1 MKLGKRKMVTIFA
14 QETGLPKEH
23 IRIYGKYECFVNKE
37 RLQLGAHTLV
47 SYGGT
52 VTILEPV
59 YGSFISI
66 KCQLSD
72 MLCGIKDEDMVFTVG
87 QIKRIFALARN

>member
-23 IRIYGKYECFVNKE
+23 IRIYGKYECFGNKE

-47 SYGGT
+47 AYEGT
-52 VTILEPV
+52 VEILEPI
-59 YGSFISI
+59 YGSF
-66 KCQLSD
+66 
-72 MLCGIKDEDMVFTVG
+72 EDDKEITYRSRIIRVG
-87 QIKRIFALARN
+87 EEDGR

>member
-23 IRIYGKYECFVNKE
+23 IRIYGKYECFGNKE

-47 SYGGT
+47 AYEGT
-52 VTILEPV
+52 VEILEPI
-59 YGSFISI
+59 YGSFEDDKEITYRSRI
-66 KCQLSD
+66 IR
-72 MLCGIKDEDMVFTVG
+72 GGEKDG
-87 QIKRIFALARN
+87 R

>member
-47 SYGGT
+47 AYEGT
-52 VTILEPV
+52 VEILEPI
-59 YGSFISI
+59 YGSF
-66 KCQLSD
+66 
-72 MLCGIKDEDMVFTVG
+72 EDDKEITYRS
-87 QIKRIFALARN
+87 RIIRGGEEDVR

>member
-23 IRIYGKYECFVNKE
+23 IRIYGKYECFGNKE

-47 SYGGT
+47 AYGET

-59 YGSFISI
+59 YGSF
-66 KCQLSD
+66 
-72 MLCGIKDEDMVFTVG
+72 EDDKEITYRS
-87 QIKRIFALARN
+87 RIIRGGEEDGRE

>member
-23 IRIYGKYECFVNKE
+23 IRIYGKYECFGNKE

-47 SYGGT
+47 AYEGA

-59 YGSFISI
+59 YGSFEDDKEITYRSRI
-66 KCQLSD
+66 IRE
-72 MLCGIKDEDMVFTVG
+72 GDEDG
-87 QIKRIFALARN
+87 R

>member
-23 IRIYGKYECFVNKE
+23 IRIYGKYECFGNKE

-47 SYGGT
+47 AYEGT
-52 VTILEPV
+52 VEILEPI
-59 YGSFISI
+59 YGSF
-66 KCQLSD
+66 
-72 MLCGIKDEDMVFTVG
+72 EDDKEITYRS
-87 QIKRIFALARN
+87 RIIRGGEEDVR